1 MDRDEFNRVLD
12 YAIGK
17 EEEAVQFYQDLQR
30 IVHFQERL
38 DFLKELEE
46 MEQGHIRILEDI
58 KKMEITKLEIGKVED
73 LKISESL
80 VTPKVTEDLSY
91 QDMLITGMKKE
102 EEAEEL
108 YISLAERTE
117 AGDIQNLFKKLA
129 SEEAKHKLF
138 FERIYDEEI
147 LKEN

>member
-46 MEQGHIRILEDI
+46 MEQGHIRILVDI

>member
-80 VTPKVTEDLSY
+80 VTPKVTEELSY